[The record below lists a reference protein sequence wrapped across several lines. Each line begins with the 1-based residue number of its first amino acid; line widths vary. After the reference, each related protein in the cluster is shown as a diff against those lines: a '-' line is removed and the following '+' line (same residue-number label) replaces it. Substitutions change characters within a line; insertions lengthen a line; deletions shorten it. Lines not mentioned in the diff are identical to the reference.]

1 MWLFCMLAYA
11 LPLLDIVCF
20 YQKVHNAWAYSLH
33 YLQNYREI
41 HMHSTTFWTIWCS
54 HTCCQTA
61 KRRPLQIYN
70 LVPVAPAED
79 TGYASPV
86 DVGVVFAVKITQSA
100 LSVGSEQERQIGR
113 CTVRLQPLYACHDE
127 LIHSTQRQLSYRWRT
142 THGRVSV
149 CLSVGS
155 SAHTLSSAAELW
167 NGPVHGRAAL
177 RHCADT
183 LPAHTTAGMHYSSNV
198 APAAA
203 PVNHFT
209 SRSSSFWTS

>member
-1 MWLFCMLAYA
+1 MLLSKSAQRLSLY
-11 LPLLDIVCF
+11 LL
-20 YQKVHNAWAYSLH
+20 Q

-41 HMHSTTFWTIWCS
+41 HMHSTTFWAIWCS

-70 LVPVAPAED
+70 LIAAAPAED

-100 LSVGSEQERQIGR
+100 RSGQSKNVRLVG
-113 CTVRLQPLYACHDE
+113 VRLQPLYACHDE
-127 LIHSTQRQLSYRWRT
+127 LIHSTQRQLSYRWWT

-155 SAHTLSSAAELW
+155 SAHTLSSAAWLW
-167 NGPVHGRAAL
+167 NGPVHGRAAQVL
-177 RHCADT
+177 RHGADT

-209 SRSSSFWTS
+209 SHSSSFWTS